1 MNMKIKSRWWVVGV
15 GLLLLCGGCGRIPFD
30 GTRSAAEDPHEKTE
44 SRTGGDNGLEPTA
57 LEIRT
62 DGQETNE
69 PGERVPQGQKEA
81 PKSVDQQVEEYM
93 ESMTLEEKTAQL
105 FIVLPESLMEGVDCV
120 TAAGETTRKA
130 IHEIPVGGFIYL
142 SRNLKSES
150 QVKSM
155 LENTQNYSMERLGL
169 PAFLCVD
176 EEGGSVTRIGG
187 REGFDVPV
195 IGDMADIGASGDV
208 EKARKVGENMG
219 TYLSRMGFNVDFAPV
234 ADVWSNPEN
243 QVVKRRSFGADP
255 RLVSEMASAV
265 SKGLHSKGVLSVYKH
280 FPGHGATA
288 GDTHKGYAYTEKTR
302 EEIKECELIPFQR
315 GIEEKVPFIMAGH
328 LSLPGLTGDD
338 TPASLSPAVIGDLL
352 RRDMGY
358 DGIVVTDALNMGA
371 VVQQYSSQEAAVK
384 ALKAGVDILLM
395 PYDFKAAYRG
405 VLEAVERGELSEAR
419 IDESVRRI
427 LRVKIGWSSTG
438 DGS

>member
-1 MNMKIKSRWWVVGV
+1 MKIRNRWWILGA
-15 GLLLLCGGCGRIPFD
+15 GLLFLCGGSGCFPSDR
-30 GTRSAAEDPHEKTE
+30 AAAAVQDSGEETE
-44 SRTGGDNGLEPTA
+44 SQRHEDTVFESAA

-62 DGQETNE
+62 DRQENDGQVEE
-69 PGERVPQGQKEA
+69 DQREQGQA
-81 PKSVDQQVEEYM
+81 PKSVEEQVEEYIQ
-93 ESMTLEEKTAQL
+93 SMTLEEKAAQL
-105 FIVLPESLMEGVDCV
+105 FIVFPEALIEGVDCV

-130 IHEIPVGGFIYL
+130 IQEIPIGGFIYL
-142 SRNLKSES
+142 DRNLQSES

-176 EEGGSVTRIGG
+176 EEGGSVARIGG
-187 REGFDVPV
+187 REEFDVPV
-195 IGDMADIGASGDV
+195 IGDMARIGAAGDV
-208 EKARKVGENMG
+208 EAARKVGEDIG

-255 RLVSEMASAV
+255 KLVSEMTSAV
-265 SKGLHSKGVLSVYKH
+265 SEGLHSKGVLSVYKH

-288 GDTHKGYAYTEKTR
+288 GDTHKGYAYTEKT
-302 EEIKECELIPFQR
+302 EEQLKSCELIPFQR
-315 GIEEKVPFIMAGH
+315 GIREKVPFIMTGH
-328 LSLPGLTGDD
+328 VSLPGLTGDD

-352 RRDMGY
+352 RKDMGY

-371 VVQQYSSQEAAVK
+371 VVQQYSSGEAAVK
-384 ALKAGVDILLM
+384 ALKAGADILLM

-405 VLEAVERGELSEAR
+405 VLEAVESGELSRER
-419 IDESVRRI
+419 IDESIRRI
-427 LRVKIGWSSTG
+427 LRVKIGWSSTENG
-438 DGS
+438 R